1 MKIDESMLRLIV
13 SDCGKFGGRGGF
25 GCYYWLGLEFLTV
38 LTLITDNNGWTY
50 AGVHLLDGAH
60 SCILLLRS
68 VLVVIPLYGIET
80 GDKLGDQSK
89 FATGS
94 TVMLNNNGK
103 AGLLVYT
110 SSTANPANATVE
122 ICG

>member
-1 MKIDESMLRLIV
+1 MLDVVGGAFIRGV
-13 SDCGKFGGRGGF
+13 SVDSTSSLSACGN
-25 GCYYWLGLEFLTV
+25 T
-38 LTLITDNNGWTY
+38 
-50 AGVHLLDGAH
+50 A
-60 SCILLLRS
+60 
-68 VLVVIPLYGIET
+68 YGIEI

-110 SSTANPANATVE
+110 SGGYWYGNVKIEEGAKSVSYTHLTLPTN
-122 ICG
+122 

>member
-1 MKIDESMLRLIV
+1 MRSAILLLLRLPTANGI
-13 SDCGKFGGRGGF
+13 SDCGKNGGRGGF
-25 GCYYWLGLEFLTV
+25 GCYYGSVEISDYSS
-38 LTLITDNNGWTY
+38 LITDNNVGRSWG
-50 AGVHLLDGAH
+50 AFIRGV
-60 SCILLLRS
+60 S
-68 VLVVIPLYGIET
+68 VDSTSSLSACGNTAYGIEI

-110 SSTANPANATVE
+110 SGGYWYGN
-122 ICG
+122 